1 MAGTRKSQ
9 SGEERL
15 IELFRPMA
23 KNAGAFALLDD
34 AAVIT
39 PPPGSDV
46 VLKTDAIVGGVHF
59 FDDDPA
65 DAVAKKAL
73 RVNLSDLAAK
83 GAEPLGFLLT
93 LVLPATTDEK
103 WVAGFARGLEEDAE
117 KYRCP
122 LFGGDTDRTP
132 GPITISIAAFGHVP
146 QGKMVRRAGAKAGDL
161 IVVTGTIGDAALGL
175 MLRRDPNHAAFA
187 RLDTAASSHL
197 ADRYLL
203 PQPRNAIA
211 AAIREHASASID
223 VSDGLAGD
231 LTKLAAVSGVAAR
244 LDAKVVPLSDGARAA
259 LQAEPKL
266 IEQILS
272 GGDDYEIAAT
282 VPASRLGPLQA
293 AASAAGIGL
302 TTIGRIEQGE
312 GIVITGLDG
321 KPLTLSRGSYSHF

>member
-1 MAGTRKSQ
+1 MAGERKSQ

-23 KNAGAFALLDD
+23 KNPGAFALLDD
-34 AAVIT
+34 AAVVA

-59 FDDDPA
+59 FHDDPA

-93 LVLPATTDEK
+93 LLLPAEADEK
-103 WVAGFARGLEEDAE
+103 WAARFARGLAEDAE
-117 KYRCP
+117 KFRCP

-146 QGKMVRRAGAKAGDL
+146 RGKMVRRAGAKPGDL

-175 MLRRDPNHAAFA
+175 MLRREPGNPTFA
-187 RLDTAASSHL
+187 RLDSAARSQL

-211 AAIREHASASID
+211 LAIREHASASID

-231 LTKLAAVSGVAAR
+231 LTKLAAVSGVVAS
-244 LDAKVVPLSDGARAA
+244 LNAKLVPLSDGARAV

-282 VPASRLGPLQA
+282 VPENRLGALQA

-312 GIVITGLDG
+312 GIAITGLDG
-321 KPLTLSRGSYSHF
+321 KPLTLRRGSYSHF

>member
-1 MAGTRKSQ
+1 MAGERKSQ

-23 KNAGAFALLDD
+23 KNPGAFALLDD
-34 AAVIT
+34 AAVVA

-59 FDDDPA
+59 FHDDPA

-93 LVLPATTDEK
+93 LLLPAEADEK
-103 WVAGFARGLEEDAE
+103 WAARFARGLAEDAE
-117 KYRCP
+117 KFRCP

-146 QGKMVRRAGAKAGDL
+146 RGKMVRRAGAKPGDL

-175 MLRRDPNHAAFA
+175 MLRREPGNPTFE
-187 RLDTAASSHL
+187 RLDSAARSQL

-211 AAIREHASASID
+211 LAIREHASASID

-231 LTKLAAVSGVAAR
+231 LTKLAAVSGVVAS
-244 LDAKVVPLSDGARAA
+244 LNAKLVPLSDGARAV

-282 VPASRLGPLQA
+282 VPENRLGALQA

-312 GIVITGLDG
+312 GITITGLDG
-321 KPLTLSRGSYSHF
+321 KPLTLRRGSYSHF

>member
-1 MAGTRKSQ
+1 MAGERKSQ

-15 IELFRPMA
+15 IELFRPLA
-23 KNAGAFALLDD
+23 KNPGAFALLDD

-93 LVLPATTDEK
+93 LVLPAETDEK
-103 WVAGFARGLEEDAE
+103 WVAGFARGLAEDAE

-146 QGKMVRRAGAKAGDL
+146 QGKMVRRAGATPGDL
-161 IVVTGTIGDAALGL
+161 IVATGTIGDAALGL
-175 MLRRDPNHAAFA
+175 MLRREPNKAAFA
-187 RLDTAASSHL
+187 RLDSAARSQLS
-197 ADRYLL
+197 DRYLL

-211 AAIREHASASID
+211 SAIREQASASID

-231 LTKLAAVSGVAAR
+231 LTKLAAVSGVAVS
-244 LDAKVVPLSDGARAA
+244 LDAKLVPLSVGARAA

-282 VPASRLGPLQA
+282 VPENRLGALQS

-321 KPLTLSRGSYSHF
+321 KPLTLRRGSYSHF

>member
-1 MAGTRKSQ
+1 MAGERKSQ

-23 KNAGAFALLDD
+23 KNPGAFALLDD
-34 AAVIT
+34 AAVVA

-59 FDDDPA
+59 FHDDPA

-93 LVLPATTDEK
+93 LLLPAEADEK
-103 WVAGFARGLEEDAE
+103 WAARFARGLAEDAE
-117 KYRCP
+117 KFRCP

-146 QGKMVRRAGAKAGDL
+146 RGKMVRRAGAKPGDL

-175 MLRRDPNHAAFA
+175 MLRREPGNPTFE
-187 RLDTAASSHL
+187 RLDSAARSQL

-211 AAIREHASASID
+211 LAIREHASASID

-231 LTKLAAVSGVAAR
+231 LTKLAAVSGVVAS
-244 LDAKVVPLSDGARAA
+244 LNAKLVPLSDGARAV

-282 VPASRLGPLQA
+282 VPENRLGALQA

-321 KPLTLSRGSYSHF
+321 KPLTLRRGSYSHF